1 MILSFRH
8 RGLRDLFE
16 RREYG
21 RIAPSH
27 RPKVNRILGVL
38 NESMTVTEMDLPG
51 YRFHRLTGQLRGFYS
66 VSVSENWR
74 IIFRFEDGNAFDVDY
89 VDYH

>member
-1 MILSFRH
+1 V
-8 RGLRDLFE
+8 D
-16 RREYG
+16 
-21 RIAPSH
+21 
-27 RPKVNRILGVL
+27 RILGVL
-38 NESMTVTEMDLPG
+38 NESTTVTEMDLPVN
-51 YRFHRLTGQLRGFYS
+51 RFHRLTGQLRGFYS